1 MVFMRHLGSILAT
14 LMLIVASCSSALA
27 EEPETLKATLTKGSV
42 AEVMVDFGDVPY
54 SKCVTKSIIIENDTD
69 APIVLLDYDTTCRC
83 TWLTLP
89 KTAIAPKK
97 SAEVTI
103 TFDSRGEWGSVGNFL
118 SIETANK
125 SCKVAVW
132 MSADIVR

>member
-1 MVFMRHLGSILAT
+1 MRCLGSIIAS
-14 LMLIVASCSSALA
+14 LMLIAASCSSALA
-27 EEPETLKATLTKGSV
+27 EEPTPLEAKLAKGSV
-42 AEVMVDFGDVPY
+42 AEVMVDFGEVPY
-54 SKCVTKSIIIENDTD
+54 SKCVTKSFTIENGTN
-69 APIVLLDYDTTCRC
+69 APIVLLAYDTTCRC

-89 KTAIAPKK
+89 KTAIAPNE

-118 SIETANK
+118 SIETSNK

-132 MSADIVR
+132 MSAEIVR

>member
-103 TFDSRGEWGSVGNFL
+103 TFDSRGEWGSVGNYMEITTSHDSAPIVL
-118 SIETANK
+118 WIGAEIE
-125 SCKVAVW
+125 
-132 MSADIVR
+132 